1 MRGDHVYVKRLGYTH
16 HGVEVDDGE
25 VIHFTGT
32 PGNKRGAQIRRTT
45 LADFT
50 GTRGKLRYRRY
61 GQQLPADVAVE
72 RAESKLGQ
80 SGYSLFSNNCEHFA
94 TWCVYDR
101 NKSAQV
107 NGAKAA
113 GAFATTTAAGAAASI
128 GIVSGVGAAAGLSG
142 PGIMS
147 GLATV
152 GGTVGSG
159 AVGGLAILGVAP
171 AAASVAVMN
180 IALRD
185 DPTLTEDDRVARRAG
200 RVSSAAGA
208 VGGTVAGVGAVSAA
222 GATAGLSAAGIT
234 SGLAAIGGIVGGGM
248 AAGSAIVIAGPAVAA
263 AGVGYGVYRAA
274 RALRSDE
281 VENRREDSATSGT
294 VLGSDDE
301 ALFVPPLGEIEFQD
315 IDAASGRILRVS
327 SRALESEG
335 SFSSP
340 ELEGRAA
347 EQIADP
353 IEPDG
358 GHTG

>member
-1 MRGDHVYVKRLGYTH
+1 MRGDHIYVKRLGYTH
-16 HGVEVDDGE
+16 HGVEVDNDE

-45 LADFT
+45 LAEFT
-50 GTRGKLRYRRY
+50 GPRGKLRYRRY
-61 GQQLPADVAVE
+61 GQPVPADLAVE

-94 TWCVYDR
+94 TWCVLDR
-101 NKSAQV
+101 TKSAQV

-113 GAFATTTAAGAAASI
+113 GALATSTAAGAAASI

-185 DPTLTEDDRVARRAG
+185 DPSLTESDRVARRAG

-234 SGLAAIGGIVGGGM
+234 SGLAAIGATVGGGM

-263 AGVGYGVYRAA
+263 AGLGYGVYRVA
-274 RALRSDE
+274 RTLRSDDG
-281 VENRREDSATSGT
+281 NGQTRISPSNDPGLSPA
-294 VLGSDDE
+294 DE
-301 ALFVPPLGEIEFQD
+301 ALAIPPLELIEFRD
-315 IDAASGRILRVS
+315 IDAKSGRVVRLS
-327 SRALESEG
+327 SG
-335 SFSSP
+335 D
-340 ELEGRAA
+340 G
-347 EQIADP
+347 
-353 IEPDG
+353 EPD
-358 GHTG
+358 

>member
-16 HGVEVDDGE
+16 HGVEVDNDE

-45 LADFT
+45 LAEFT
-50 GTRGKLRYRRY
+50 GPRGKLRYRRY
-61 GQQLPADVAVE
+61 GQPVPADLAVE
-72 RAESKLGQ
+72 RAESQLGQ

-94 TWCVYDR
+94 TWCVLDR
-101 NKSAQV
+101 TKSAQV

-113 GAFATTTAAGAAASI
+113 GALATSTAAGAAASI

-159 AVGGLAILGVAP
+159 AVGGLALLGVAP

-185 DPTLTEDDRVARRAG
+185 DPSLTESDRIARRAG

-234 SGLAAIGGIVGGGM
+234 SGLAAIGATVGGGM
-248 AAGSAIVIAGPAVAA
+248 AAGSAIVIAWPAVAA
-263 AGVGYGVYRAA
+263 AGLGYGVYRVA
-274 RALRSDE
+274 RTLRSDDG
-281 VENRREDSATSGT
+281 NGQTRISP
-294 VLGSDDE
+294 SDDPGLSPAIE
-301 ALFVPPLGEIEFQD
+301 TLAIPPLELIEFRD
-315 IDAASGRILRVS
+315 IDAKSGRVVRLS
-327 SRALESEG
+327 SG
-335 SFSSP
+335 D
-340 ELEGRAA
+340 G
-347 EQIADP
+347 
-353 IEPDG
+353 EPD
-358 GHTG
+358 